1 VLKDGRHVKTAPAA
15 AETTDS
21 LVTAMLGRS
30 MDLVF
35 PARQAPPADA
45 PVVLSVRGLSRPPAF
60 TDVSFEIRAGEI
72 IGLAGLV
79 GSGRTEIARA
89 IFGADPAAGSVE
101 VAGRELRRRSP
112 GAGIRR
118 GLALLPESRKEQGL
132 VMMRPVTEN
141 VTIAHL
147 GAVTRAGVLQMRRE
161 RRVVGDVLLSVDA
174 RAASQAMPVS
184 ALSGGNQQKTAIA
197 KWLVKTPRV
206 LLADE
211 PTRGIDVGAKRA
223 IYELIADLAVNG
235 LGVLLISSE
244 LEEVLGLAHR
254 ILVVRA
260 GRIVAELDGA
270 TADEETV
277 MRAAFGGAS
286 AA

>member
-1 VLKDGRHVKTAPAA
+1 VR
-15 AETTDS
+15 AE
-21 LVTAMLGRS
+21 
-30 MDLVF
+30 
-35 PARQAPPADA
+35 
-45 PVVLSVRGLSRPPAF
+45 RP
-60 TDVSFEIRAGEI
+60 TVQ
-72 IGLAGLV
+72 V
-79 GSGRTEIARA
+79 GT
-89 IFGADPAAGSVE
+89 
-101 VAGRELRRRSP
+101 
-112 GAGIRR
+112 
-118 GLALLPESRKEQGL
+118 
-132 VMMRPVTEN
+132 
-141 VTIAHL
+141 
-147 GAVTRAGVLQMRRE
+147 
-161 RRVVGDVLLSVDA
+161 
-174 RAASQAMPVS
+174 
-184 ALSGGNQQKTAIA
+184 LSGGNQQKCIVGR
-197 KWLVKTPRV
+197 WLEISPRIFIM
-206 LLADE
+206 DE